1 MKKHSEGV
9 NSEETYR
16 ASNKSGE
23 RERQIERI
31 GERQR
36 YIDK

>member
-23 RERQIERI
+23 RGRERETN
-31 GERQR
+31 
-36 YIDK
+36 